1 MKLLPSMVV
10 AMTLATSVLTPAMA
24 NQDLAQKKACMNC
37 HGVDKAVLGPSY
49 KDVAAKYKGKKD
61 AQAKLEQKVLNGG
74 GGVWNMP
81 MGPMPAQKGNVSEAE
96 AKQLV
101 AWILSQK

>member
-1 MKLLPSMVV
+1 MKHLPSILT
-10 AMTLATSVLTPAMA
+10 ALALGVTAFSPALA

-61 AQAKLEQKVLNGG
+61 AEAMLTQKILNGG
-74 GGVWNMP
+74 GGVWKMP

-96 AKQLV
+96 AKQLAKWV
-101 AWILSQK
+101 LTVK

>member
-1 MKLLPSMVV
+1 MKLLPSMVA
-10 AMTLATSVLTPAMA
+10 AMTLATVFVTPAMA
-24 NQDLAQKKACMNC
+24 SQELAQKKACMNC
-37 HGVDKAVLGPSY
+37 HGVDKAILGPSY

-61 AQAKLEQKVLNGG
+61 AQAQLVQKVINGG

-81 MGPMPAQKGNVSEAE
+81 MGPMPAQKGNVSDAE